1 MNLGK
6 KNSKQLPS
14 STFDDAYLKA
24 AAYCAY
30 QERSQ
35 LEVRNKLN
43 ELFVRND
50 TAEEIIAKLIQDNFI
65 NEERFAC
72 VYAGGKFRIK
82 KWGRNKIR
90 QALKSKGVSDYCCK
104 KGLSSIDEEDYIREI
119 QILIEKKVQSIET
132 KITPVILHKVAQYV
146 IAKGFESD
154 LVFSMLKEIES

>member
-6 KNSKQLPS
+6 KNSKQLTS
-14 STFDDAYLKA
+14 LTFDDAYLKA
-24 AAYCAY
+24 TAYCAY

-35 LEVRNKLN
+35 MEVRNKLN
-43 ELFVRND
+43 ELCVRND
-50 TAEEIIAKLIQDNFI
+50 AAEEIIAKLIQDNFI

-104 KGLSSIDEEDYIREI
+104 KGLCAQIDKRSKFIS
-119 QILIEKKVQSIET
+119 L
-132 KITPVILHKVAQYV
+132 AN
-146 IAKGFESD
+146 
-154 LVFSMLKEIES
+154 